1 MPRVLLIQYLIISSH
16 HKGMPME
23 EGLHTRSLSYQLFPE
38 LETISVYSVT
48 PNGLL
53 FCALVP

>member
-1 MPRVLLIQYLIISSH
+1 
-16 HKGMPME
+16 ME
-23 EGLHTRSLSYQLFPE
+23 EGLHTRSLSYQLFTE
-38 LETISVYSVT
+38 LEAISVYSVT